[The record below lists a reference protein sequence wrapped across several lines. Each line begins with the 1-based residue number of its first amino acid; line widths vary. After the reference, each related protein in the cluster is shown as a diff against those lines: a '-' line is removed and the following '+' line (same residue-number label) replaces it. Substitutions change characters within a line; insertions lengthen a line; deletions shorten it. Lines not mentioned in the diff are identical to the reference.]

1 MSFLKYL
8 LFLLI
13 FNHYIN
19 SYNLRKLCKTEK
31 ECKNLKKNLFYIII
45 TILIILVLLT
55 IIIIFYIKFFLKKK
69 TTIQKPKKIY

>member
-13 FNHYIN
+13 FNKYFN

-45 TILIILVLLT
+45 IIIIIILLLI
-55 IIIIFYIKFFLKKK
+55 IIIIFYINFFLKKK